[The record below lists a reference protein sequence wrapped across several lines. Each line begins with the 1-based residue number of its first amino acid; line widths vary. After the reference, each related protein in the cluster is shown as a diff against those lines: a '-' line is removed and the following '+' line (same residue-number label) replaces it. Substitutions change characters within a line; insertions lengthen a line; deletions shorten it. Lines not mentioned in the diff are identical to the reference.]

1 MRNLEQGI
9 LHFLKGEDGLA
20 SVEYAVLLALI
31 VMFCIGSLNSLG
43 LKVGNTFSNVAG
55 KLQVPTG
62 S

>member
-1 MRNLEQGI
+1 VKNLGQSI

-43 LKVGNTFSNVAG
+43 LKVDNTFSTVAS
-55 KLQVPTG
+55 KLHVPSG